1 MFQRS
6 KTGLRT
12 GRGPLKL
19 EKGFDLIIIHGIRNN
34 MLEVSVFQKSWVA
47 KTLYSASES
56 LCQANV
62 EPCCRR
68 KRISRIMR
76 KKQRGE
82 KEDTITVV
90 YDSARCH

>member
-1 MFQRS
+1 MTHGLEESHKAESEMSGVSDVSVFQRS

-34 MLEVSVFQKSWVA
+34 MLEVAVFRKSWVA
-47 KTLYSASES
+47 KRLYSASES

-62 EPCCRR
+62 EPCCR
-68 KRISRIMR
+68 
-76 KKQRGE
+76 
-82 KEDTITVV
+82 
-90 YDSARCH
+90 Y